1 MGLDFKNDIKAI
13 IYSMEDYNNK
23 IILKNYVDIGDVYE
37 SYYNVNKGLQKISE
51 ELFSFLKR

>member
-1 MGLDFKNDIKAI
+1 
-13 IYSMEDYNNK
+13 MEDYNNK